1 MVLRRLVLKK
11 YMCILWYLVP
21 FLHLLIRITSI
32 VEQKVAMETSMQ
44 SKEDNEL
51 WTAYVDDL
59 WSTALPHLRD
69 EGLYA
74 CMYVR
79 MYVCLYVRMYV
90 CMYV

>member
-1 MVLRRLVLKK
+1 M
-11 YMCILWYLVP
+11 
-21 FLHLLIRITSI
+21 
-32 VEQKVAMETSMQ
+32 EQKVAMETSMQ

-74 CMYVR
+74 CMYV
-79 MYVCLYVRMYV
+79 CTYVRMSVCTYV
-90 CMYV
+90 CMYVCMCVCMYICM